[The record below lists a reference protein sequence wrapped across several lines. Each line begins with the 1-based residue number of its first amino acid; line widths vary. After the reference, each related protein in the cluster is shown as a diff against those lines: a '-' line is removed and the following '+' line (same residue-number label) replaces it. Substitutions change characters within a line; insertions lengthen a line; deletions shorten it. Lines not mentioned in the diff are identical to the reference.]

1 LHGAVAAATNLAGGG
16 KREEM
21 QQHCQAHR
29 LRCILFLREATP
41 AIKSNPMTYYR
52 CECLAEDLINRYIA
66 PKTGWDKIKEEDF
79 QRLADL
85 ISDKGAWAGFC
96 MVKSISSWI
105 D

>member
-1 LHGAVAAATNLAGGG
+1 
-16 KREEM
+16 M
-21 QQHCQAHR
+21 QQHCQTHR

-85 ISDKGAWAGFC
+85 ISDKGAWAGLC
-96 MVKSISSWI
+96 MVKAISSWI

>member
-1 LHGAVAAATNLAGGG
+1 
-16 KREEM
+16 M
-21 QQHCQAHR
+21 QQACQYHH
-29 LRCILFLREATP
+29 LRCILFPREATP

-66 PKTGWDKIKEEDF
+66 PKTGWEKISEEDF

-96 MVKSISSWI
+96 MVRAISSWI

>member
-1 LHGAVAAATNLAGGG
+1 MICAWEAAPT
-16 KREEM
+16 
-21 QQHCQAHR
+21 
-29 LRCILFLREATP
+29 
-41 AIKSNPMTYYR
+41 IKSNPMTYYR

-66 PKTGWDKIKEEDF
+66 PKTGWEKISEEDF

-96 MVKSISSWI
+96 MVKAISSWI